1 MPARLAK
8 IGIPIAIL
16 AVLFYVWDA
25 PYTNWSGFLYFALF
39 FALAVHVAVLA
50 RGWARNTLTLAAA
63 LLFFLA
69 GAEAVAIVT
78 ESRPIDIRPR
88 GYSASHPILG
98 WGPEY
103 PGTFRQTKLAA
114 GTRAE
119 IFDVTYTIDAARTR
133 AVTSSAT
140 GPTVAFFGDSM
151 TFGTGLNDADT
162 LPQQFADLTNRRFHV
177 VNLAFPAY
185 GPQQMLRALETG
197 LHDALLTN
205 PRLFVTQTAAWHAER
220 AACVAAYVLRAP
232 RYTLVNGEPAHQG
245 TCLGNPLP
253 ALGQLIANTALFRV
267 FIARTLRGT
276 SRQDIELDIAIMIRA
291 GQIAR
296 QKYGVPLAVIY
307 LPAGRGYLDRAG
319 LTEADIMARLRE
331 GGLLV
336 VNGAL
341 KRDDH
346 PGQALTIPGDGHPTA
361 LANRLRAERLV
372 AATSAI
378 LAAP

>member
-8 IGIPIAIL
+8 VAIPIAIL
-16 AVLFYVWDA
+16 AALYYVWDA
-25 PYTNWSGFLYFALF
+25 PYTNWSGFLYFALG
-39 FALAVHVAVLA
+39 FALAVHGAVLA
-50 RGWARNTLTLAAA
+50 RGRGRNALTLAASV
-63 LLFFLA
+63 LFFLA
-69 GAEAVAIVT
+69 GAEAVAIYT

-88 GYSASHPILG
+88 GYSASHPVLG
-98 WGPEY
+98 WGPGY
-103 PGTFRQTKLAA
+103 PGSFRQSKLAA
-114 GTRAE
+114 RTRE
-119 IFDVTYTIDAARTR
+119 PIFDVTYTIDAARTR

-140 GPTVAFFGDSM
+140 GPTIAFFGDSM
-151 TFGTGLNDADT
+151 TFGTGLEDADT

-205 PRLFVTQTAAWHAER
+205 PRLFVYQTAAWHAER
-220 AACVAAYVLRAP
+220 AACVSSFVLRAP
-232 RYTLVNGEPAHQG
+232 RYVLADGEPRYQG
-245 TCLGNPLP
+245 TCMGNPLP
-253 ALGQLIANTALFRV
+253 AIGQLLANTALFRV

-276 SRQDIELDIAIMIRA
+276 AREDIELDVAMMIRA
-291 GQIAR
+291 GKLAR
-296 QKYGVPLAVIY
+296 EKYGVPLAVIY

-319 LTEADIMARLRE
+319 VTETDIMARLRQ

-336 VNGAL
+336 VDGAL
-341 KRDDH
+341 KRDDY

-361 LANRLRAERLV
+361 LANRLRAERLI